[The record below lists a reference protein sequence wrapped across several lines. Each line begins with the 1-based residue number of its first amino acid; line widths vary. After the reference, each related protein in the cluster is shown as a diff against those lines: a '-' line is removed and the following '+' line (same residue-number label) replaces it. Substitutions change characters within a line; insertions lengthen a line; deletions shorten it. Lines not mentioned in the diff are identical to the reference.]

1 MVKVLEYP
9 EGRIVNFTAG
19 ANITAG
25 QLVEVTGDKTVSPA
39 AADSKAVVGV
49 ALADANAGDPVPV
62 VTRGFTW
69 VTAAAAVT
77 AGGLVK
83 AAANGQITAYASGT
97 DPADAIVGVVVVGAS
112 AGSQALIMLKV

>member
-62 VTRGFTW
+62 VTRGFAW

-97 DPADAIVGVVVVGAS
+97 DPADAVVGVVVVGAS